1 MQLNVTKRTR
11 KGLSVVSNYVWGKAM
26 DIGTGGT
33 AGGLTGSGRDPF
45 NIALDKAPADFDVA
59 HRVNVALMYDVPRI
73 VRGRGALAAVLNNW
87 QLNSI
92 VTAQTGRPITVLS
105 GANRSLSGVGVDN
118 ADLVGDPTRPVG
130 IDPVFQWFNT
140 KAFVVTT
147 LEAPASRA
155 QHPARAKPASRQL
168 FRLQEFPGD
177 GTRAGAVPL

>member
-1 MQLNVTKRTR
+1 
-11 KGLSVVSNYVWGKAM
+11 
-26 DIGTGGT
+26 
-33 AGGLTGSGRDPF
+33 
-45 NIALDKAPADFDVA
+45 
-59 HRVNVALMYDVPRI
+59 MYDVPRF

-147 LEAPASRA
+147 LGSAGTAGRNILRGPSGKSSTFPPSRI
-155 QHPARAKPASRQL
+155 SR
-168 FRLQEFPGD
+168 
-177 GTRAGAVPL
+177 